1 MFIVFPVSANGILFC
16 KMSKH
21 QFVYSVRSLIT
32 ITYFKNPNSCVPFM
46 EIIMYLYFNYTVSNT
61 KQLLANRD
69 YYSRYIIC
77 KNKYCAQVNVCMI

>member
-1 MFIVFPVSANGILFC
+1 
-16 KMSKH
+16 
-21 QFVYSVRSLIT
+21 
-32 ITYFKNPNSCVPFM
+32 M